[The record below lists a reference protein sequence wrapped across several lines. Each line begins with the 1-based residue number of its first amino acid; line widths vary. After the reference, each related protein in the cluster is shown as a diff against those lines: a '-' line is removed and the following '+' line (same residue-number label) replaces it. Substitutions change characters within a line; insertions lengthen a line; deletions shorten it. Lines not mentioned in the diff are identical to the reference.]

1 MKMSICYFVNR
12 AVRVSPSKAPRI
24 AAIIIQSVY
33 NANLMG
39 GGKIQIN
46 LHFFL
51 FAIAKLFGKSFPDA
65 SFDRNFSVINR

>member
-39 GGKIQIN
+39 GKIQIN
-46 LHFFL
+46 LHFFYL
-51 FAIAKLFGKSFPDA
+51 QLQSYSEKVFRMQVLIEILA
-65 SFDRNFSVINR
+65 

>member
-46 LHFFL
+46 LHFFYL
-51 FAIAKLFGKSFPDA
+51 QLQSYSEKVFRMQVLIEILA
-65 SFDRNFSVINR
+65 